1 LVDGGEA
8 NDRRPSLANRRCED
22 LSKEVSPETE
32 KNLSLALI
40 IVNALHITTSAL
52 LNRNVESVYNHLLNR
67 KFN

>member
-32 KNLSLALI
+32 KKNLSFALI
-40 IVNALHITTSAL
+40 IVDGINITTS
-52 LNRNVESVYNHLLNR
+52 SVLNR
-67 KFN
+67 K